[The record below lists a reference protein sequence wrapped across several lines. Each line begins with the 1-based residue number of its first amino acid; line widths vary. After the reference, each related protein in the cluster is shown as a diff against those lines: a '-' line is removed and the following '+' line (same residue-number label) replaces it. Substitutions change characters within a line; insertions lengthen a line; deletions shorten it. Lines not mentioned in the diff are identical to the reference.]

1 MLLGKSISLYMPF
14 RLEDLAN
21 LLCNYA
27 CCLENS
33 FCLLIRLTWALIY

>member
-1 MLLGKSISLYMPF
+1 MLLGKSFSLFMPF

-33 FCLLIRLTWALIY
+33 FFFFISLTQALIY

>member
-1 MLLGKSISLYMPF
+1 MLLGKSFSLFTPF

-21 LLCNYA
+21 LLGNCA

-33 FCLLIRLTWALIY
+33 FFLFISLTQTLIY